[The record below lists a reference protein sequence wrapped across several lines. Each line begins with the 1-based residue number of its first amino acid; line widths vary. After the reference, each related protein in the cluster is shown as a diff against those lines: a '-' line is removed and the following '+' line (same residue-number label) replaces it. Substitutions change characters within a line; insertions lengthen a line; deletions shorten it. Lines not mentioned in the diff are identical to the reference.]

1 MAINRHRGYVAGKAN
16 PPAKQNWLVRV
27 KDPRSEYNGR
37 KFVVASTHDDFELAQ
52 GLNVDF
58 LIGSVDGEKGDPV
71 LRAVDVSL
79 STVINPHQGDR
90 NAKQQ

>member
-16 PPAKQNWLVRV
+16 PPAKPNWLVRV
-27 KDPRSEYNGR
+27 KDPGSEYNGR
-37 KFVVASTHDDFELAQ
+37 RFVVASTHDSFELAQ

-58 LIGSVDGEKGDPV
+58 LIGSIDGERGVSV

-79 STVINPHQGDR
+79 STVINPQQGDR
-90 NAKQQ
+90 NAKQ